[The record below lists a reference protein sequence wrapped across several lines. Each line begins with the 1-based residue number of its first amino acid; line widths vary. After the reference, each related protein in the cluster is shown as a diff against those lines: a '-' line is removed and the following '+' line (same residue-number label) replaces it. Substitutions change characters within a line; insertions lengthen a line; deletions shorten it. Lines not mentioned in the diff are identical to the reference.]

1 MRYGSRV
8 SYAFVRENVCIQSW
22 MLLYSFESC
31 LQRAENFT
39 PTNFNKVFKFV
50 KLSLFGMMSF
60 SSISFKRWLKLLR
73 DWSKSI
79 GGVGRS
85 REGVGHEV
93 LSLVQGVGQ
102 AIFSYP

>member
-60 SSISFKRWLKLLR
+60 SSISNFNVIYEAIKTAIKSEKIPAIGEKTCGIDQPAFKKH
-73 DWSKSI
+73 K
-79 GGVGRS
+79 
-85 REGVGHEV
+85 H
-93 LSLVQGVGQ
+93 
-102 AIFSYP
+102 AHK